1 MAKKNFYAVKI
12 GKTTGIFTTWSDC
25 EASIHGYPG
34 AKYRGFATLEEAK
47 QYLSCDSPEKPAQ
60 NLNFASSEETAQNMS
75 FATSEKTKQCPNK
88 EKSEAQWK
96 TQKTEDR
103 KQRKIQ
109 KDTQESV
116 QVNAQE
122 NELTA
127 YVDGSFEVST
137 GVYSFGCVFLLPK
150 KDTVGLSKT
159 EKEDAACNSEKEDCM
174 ICVSGSGNDKE
185 YCMICA
191 SGSGNDKELA
201 AIRNVAGEMLGAMYA
216 VKTARKNG
224 YKSIRICY
232 DYLGIEMWATGKWKT
247 NNVYTKKYAAY
258 MKEQSAYLQISFQ
271 KIAAHTGEKWN
282 EEADRL
288 AKEALCAP
296 VGMPETLLWRDNAS
310 SENNASI

>member
-1 MAKKNFYAVKI
+1 MHFDTNDIMLLNNGRNSGRYRMAKKNFYAVKI
-12 GKTTGIFTTWSDC
+12 GKTTGIFTTWSEC
-25 EASIHGYPG
+25 EASVHGYPG

-47 QYLSCDSPEKPAQ
+47 QYLG
-60 NLNFASSEETAQNMS
+60 ET
-75 FATSEKTKQCPNK
+75 E
-88 EKSEAQWK
+88 
-96 TQKTEDR
+96 R
-103 KQRKIQ
+103 R
-109 KDTQESV
+109 
-116 QVNAQE
+116 QVE

-150 KDTVGLSKT
+150 KEAVGLSKN
-159 EKEDAACNSEKEDCM
+159 EKEDATCKSEKED
-174 ICVSGSGNDKE
+174 
-185 YCMICA
+185 CMICA

-224 YKSIRICY
+224 YKSILICY

-258 MKEQSAYLQISFQ
+258 MKEQNRYLQISFQ